1 MIDFNQIQAQLS
13 AFGLYQS
20 EALIRKSHQLEEAVR
35 IWRAYSGTDSPP
47 DFPEPKK
54 KELIA
59 RPVSPV
65 SDVVSPVPRPAV
77 VTVAATDG
85 SQVFPDHHIEPAC
98 YLVQISHIAFQ
109 YGTQERALMRAHAE
123 LRYRDQDAKEFGYS
137 EDNIRADWV
146 SAVRDV
152 RELSALFQL
161 SVGVQVSERPIV
173 ALSDGTLI
181 RWMLSE
187 LKNEALQHAVL
198 KHYRAVLDQFQEAAI
213 PLASYISQPNTTEVR
228 NLLARVGGVSL
239 DALND
244 RHIFAHVLQAGERS
258 ALFASSSHVL
268 REYGPAQQIVFFYL
282 KVPERGVHTEV
293 ARVELPMWVAEHP
306 AWVSLIHSVILDQAE
321 KGNGYPIAL
330 SEAHEKAVIRQ
341 HEKDIFYRLLDKQ
354 LREAGL
360 GHLAMSRKQSAKN
373 RPAV

>member
-20 EALIRKSHQLEEAVR
+20 EVLLRKNQQLGEAIR
-35 IWRAYSGTDSPP
+35 IWRACPDTVSLE

-59 RPVSPV
+59 RPISPLAE
-65 SDVVSPVPRPAV
+65 VVSPVPRPAV
-77 VTVAATDG
+77 VTVVATDG

-109 YGTQERALMRAHAE
+109 YGTSERALMRAHAE
-123 LRYRDQDAKEFGYS
+123 LRYRNQDAKEFGYS

-152 RELSALFQL
+152 RELAALLQL
-161 SVGVQVSERPIV
+161 SAGVQVSERPIV

-187 LKNEALQHAVL
+187 LKNEALQQAVL
-198 KHYRAVLDQFQEAAI
+198 KHYRAVLDQFKEAAI

-239 DALND
+239 ETLND
-244 RHIFAHVLQAGERS
+244 RHIFAEVLQAGERS

-268 REYGPAQQIVFFYL
+268 KEYGPAQQIVFFYL
-282 KVPERGVHTEV
+282 QVPNRGGHSEV
-293 ARVELPMWVAEHP
+293 ARVELPMWVAQHP

-341 HEKDIFYRLLDKQ
+341 HERDIFYRLLDKQ
-354 LREAGL
+354 LLETGL
-360 GHLAMSRKQSAKN
+360 GHLVISRKQAAKN
-373 RPAV
+373 RPVV